1 MQFFLHLL
9 VNFVGT
15 YAFITHPLVTYG
27 ITHADITELAV
38 IRSLARF
45 FYDTRIHPNNNNK
58 SFINEEEY
66 LTTDHTID
74 NLYKLAYPEYNEL
87 QVASYSLPFKFI
99 VDFIITQNV
108 LTDFDNKTKK
118 LSEAHFDNELFIN
131 ASKRILQ
138 FRQIIINN
146 TLDDSEDLTNVRQL
160 LGQSLHTL
168 QDFYSHSNWVEM
180 GKTDINELIGI
191 NEIIGTVAQSDQSTC
206 TNDGCTKIE
215 KPCTLW
221 EELTIG
227 ICPIVYYDCKNN
239 IRPEINNQQIL
250 TSGYTTN
257 GLSEN
262 EEVLEKPT
270 NVEKCSHGGILD
282 ESSHIPAIVINNTLD
297 DSEDLTNV
305 RQLLG
310 QSLHTLQDFYSHSN
324 WVEMGKTDINEL
336 IGINEIIGTVAQP
349 DQSTCT
355 NDGCTKIEKPCTLWE
370 ELTIGICPIVYYD
383 CKNNIRPEINNQQ
396 ILTSG
401 YTTNGLSENEE
412 ILEKP
417 TNVEKCSHGGILDES
432 SHIPAIGGINKD
444 SYSLVFSP
452 HIDLHKQA
460 ADLAVK
466 ATEQYLNDLR
476 RDIGDKNFDRLFIIN
491 PTEVQCQIASNS
503 MSQGKRFRFLRP
515 NLSVHLKDDDRWWI
529 KFKRFF
535 KKFFKLN
542 ESIWTGDF
550 FTEETIN
557 QPTYDLSD
565 QGVNVKDVKNFRAAP
580 YVIGK
585 EEVRRKKRA
594 IDLARKHRYL

>member
-27 ITHADITELAV
+27 SISSTSITHADITELAV

-87 QVASYSLPFKFI
+87 QVAFNSLPFKFI

-138 FRQIIINN
+138 FRQII
-146 TLDDSEDLTNVRQL
+146 
-160 LGQSLHTL
+160 
-168 QDFYSHSNWVEM
+168 
-180 GKTDINELIGI
+180 
-191 NEIIGTVAQSDQSTC
+191 
-206 TNDGCTKIE
+206 
-215 KPCTLW
+215 
-221 EELTIG
+221 
-227 ICPIVYYDCKNN
+227 
-239 IRPEINNQQIL
+239 
-250 TSGYTTN
+250 
-257 GLSEN
+257 
-262 EEVLEKPT
+262 
-270 NVEKCSHGGILD
+270 
-282 ESSHIPAIVINNTLD
+282 INNTLD

-412 ILEKP
+412 VLEKP

-452 HIDLHKQA
+452 HFDLHKQA